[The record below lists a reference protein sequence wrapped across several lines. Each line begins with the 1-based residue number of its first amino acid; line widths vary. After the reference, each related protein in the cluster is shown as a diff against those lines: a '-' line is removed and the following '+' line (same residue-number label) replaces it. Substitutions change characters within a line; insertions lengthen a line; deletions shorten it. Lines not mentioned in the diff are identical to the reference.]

1 MDVPWT
7 WANYNQACDRAHR
20 IGAKNDVVVV
30 NLVTKNTIDE
40 RIQDI
45 VMNKK
50 LVSEALIDQ
59 LDCLEITKLL
69 NFLIN

>member
-1 MDVPWT
+1 M
-7 WANYNQACDRAHR
+7 
-20 IGAKNDVVVV
+20 VV